1 MADIPHP
8 GVLSCISTLNT
19 HFTIARFGFFDLDAT
34 FSAALT
40 LVMVGFIDGVEEIA
54 KMPAEFE
61 QAVDVLQHLSEA
73 GNMAAEQRLRDIRQ
87 FCSFIWPTGTASGLP
102 VVMAGGEQTDAPRSP
117 VSSEQNRHSRPAQ
130 EMDRTSVVRAAEGT
144 TWATGQGDA
153 DNVGFGGERDNG
165 EGSHIQDQSSTDY
178 LVDFERGYNFMDLD
192 TDADG
197 IYLSFKDPNLPLT
210 GVDQLDWAE
219 MEKVFIGRTG

>member
-1 MADIPHP
+1 
-8 GVLSCISTLNT
+8 
-19 HFTIARFGFFDLDAT
+19 
-34 FSAALT
+34 
-40 LVMVGFIDGVEEIA
+40 MVGFIDGVEEIA

-61 QAVDVLQHLSEA
+61 RAVDVLQHLSEA

-87 FCSFIWPTGTASGLP
+87 FCSFIWPTGTASGPPL
-102 VVMAGGEQTDAPRSP
+102 VTTGGEQTDASSSL
-117 VSSEQNRHSRPAQ
+117 VNSEQYRPSRPAQ
-130 EMDRTSVVRAAEGT
+130 EVDRTSLVRATEGP
-144 TWATGQGDA
+144 TWVTGQGDA
-153 DNVGFGGERDNG
+153 DNVGVVGERDNG
-165 EGSHIQDQSSTDY
+165 EASHIQDQNATDY